1 MSVLIN
7 PPASRLGE
15 SNAILW
21 GRGQR
26 RYHVREFPGP
36 LSIKSLV
43 RGAGEWSVGKSRFEV
58 DSGSYLILNQ
68 DQPYSLTIDSKSAV
82 ETFCIFFSRGFVEDA
97 WRASVTADYV
107 LLDEPIMDN
116 GVGFYQR
123 LHGRDALV
131 SPILRDLRENAM
143 RGDGDLEESFFRLAS
158 AMIRLR
164 TGWHRE
170 VSRLPAVRMSTRTE
184 LYRRVHSGKQMMDE
198 LLGQALTLDDIARSS
213 CLSPFHFH
221 RVFKAVFHETPHEY
235 LRRRRLERAARLLRE
250 TEEPVTEICL
260 DSGFESP
267 GSFSTLF
274 RARYGASP
282 REFRRLAPK

>member
-15 SNAILW
+15 CNAILW
-21 GRGQR
+21 GRGQN

-43 RGAGEWSVGKSRFEV
+43 RGAGEWSVGKLRFEV
-58 DSGSYLILNQ
+58 DSNSYLILNQ

-97 WRASVTADYV
+97 WRTSVTADRV
-107 LLDEPIMDN
+107 LLDDPFIDS

-131 SPILRDLRENAM
+131 SPILRNLRERAM
-143 RGDGDLEESFFRLAS
+143 RGGEDLEESFFLLAS
-158 AMIRLR
+158 AMARLR
-164 TGWHRE
+164 SGSHGE
-170 VSRLPAVRMSTRTE
+170 VLRLPAVRMATRAE
-184 LYRRVHSGKQMMDE
+184 LYRRIHNGRQMMDE
-198 LLGQALTLDDIARSS
+198 LLGQALTLDDIARSA

-250 TEEPVTEICL
+250 TQAPVTEICL

-274 RARYGASP
+274 RARFGASP
-282 REFRRLAPK
+282 REFRRLAK

>member
-1 MSVLIN
+1 MILIN
-7 PPASRLGE
+7 PPESRLGE
-15 SNAILW
+15 RNAILW

-36 LSIKSLV
+36 LSIKSMV

-58 DSGSYLILNQ
+58 DSSSYLILNQ

-97 WRASVTADYV
+97 WRTGVTADCV
-107 LLDEPIMDN
+107 LLDEPLTCA
-116 GVGFYQR
+116 GVGFFQR
-123 LHGRDALV
+123 LHRGDALV
-131 SPILRDLRENAM
+131 SPILHDLREKAL
-143 RGDGDLEESFFRLAS
+143 RGDADLEESFFHLAA
-158 AMIRLR
+158 AMVRLR
-164 TGWHRE
+164 SGRHRE
-170 VSRLPAVRMSTRTE
+170 VSWLPVVRMSTRAE

-198 LLGQALTLDDIARSS
+198 LLGQALTLDDIARSA

-250 TEEPVTEICL
+250 TEDSVTEICL

-274 RARYGASP
+274 RARFGASP
-282 REFRRLAPK
+282 REFRRLAK